1 MDPRT
6 RLYRWKS
13 RTPLEYRKLCY
24 ILSSPS
30 NQSKVMS
37 PYSRTTL
44 VCPRNHTRLTRL
56 PTPAKTDLLEAR
68 APVGRPS
75 YLIIYDPLF
84 SHQHWSQN
92 FYTRSAYLQ
101 KLKALPRPMDARN
114 RSWWRR
120 GWMWI
125 VCKAANG
132 HSDKKTSGRS
142 SACGVPLSGYAKAAI
157 SLSIKVTFFHLRTG
171 DLVQK

>member
-1 MDPRT
+1 MEIQNTT
-6 RLYRWKS
+6 RVQKVVLYSQLPIK
-13 RTPLEYRKLCY
+13 PEQGEVP
-24 ILSSPS
+24 ILQNNPS
-30 NQSKVMS
+30 VPPQPHEADKATN
-37 PYSRTTL
+37 
-44 VCPRNHTRLTRL
+44 
-56 PTPAKTDLLEAR
+56 PAKTDLLEAR

-75 YLIIYDPLF
+75 HLIIYDPLF

-171 DLVQK
+171 DLVRK